1 MLVVG
6 LTGGVASG
14 KTTISQ
20 ILRQDGAILIDAD
33 QIARELVQPRTP
45 TWSELIR
52 VFGKEILE
60 ADESINRK
68 KLAAMVFSNHQ
79 KRRLLEEILHPQ
91 IRNEI
96 DRRVEEIRK
105 KDPEVVVVIDAALLV
120 ETGAYRRM
128 DKLIVVTATEAQQ
141 IERLR
146 KRTGAA
152 QEEEAKGIISS
163 QMALEEKVNVADFI
177 IRNEGTLEETS
188 KKAKEIFQELKTIA
202 RYKRDKTLASETC

>member
-6 LTGGVASG
+6 LTGGIASG
-14 KTTISQ
+14 KTTVSQ
-20 ILRQDGAILIDAD
+20 ILRQRGAILIDAD
-33 QIARELVQPRTP
+33 QIAMELVQPRTP

-105 KDPEVVVVIDAALLV
+105 KDPEAVVVVDAALLV

-141 IERLR
+141 MERLR
-146 KRTGAA
+146 KRTGAT
-152 QEEEAKGIISS
+152 QEEAKEIISS
-163 QMALEEKVNVADFI
+163 QMALEEKVNVADLI

-202 RYKRDKTLASETC
+202 RHKRNQIPASETC

>member
-14 KTTISQ
+14 KTTVSQ
-20 ILRQDGAILIDAD
+20 ILRQEGAILIDAD

-105 KDPEVVVVIDAALLV
+105 KDPEAVVVVDAALLV

-141 IERLR
+141 MERLR

-152 QEEEAKGIISS
+152 QEEAKGIISS

-202 RYKRDKTLASETC
+202 RHKRNQIPASETC

>member
-14 KTTISQ
+14 KTTVSQ
-20 ILRQDGAILIDAD
+20 ILRQEGAILIDAD

-105 KDPEVVVVIDAALLV
+105 KDPEAVVVVDAALLV

-141 IERLR
+141 IVRLR

-152 QEEEAKGIISS
+152 QEEAKGIISS

-188 KKAKEIFQELKTIA
+188 KKAKEIFQELKTIV
-202 RYKRDKTLASETC
+202 RHKRNQIPASETC

>member
-6 LTGGVASG
+6 LTGGIASG
-14 KTTISQ
+14 KTTVSQ
-20 ILRQDGAILIDAD
+20 ILRQEGAILIDAD

-68 KLAAMVFSNHQ
+68 TLAATVFSNHQ

-105 KDPEVVVVIDAALLV
+105 KDPEAVVVVDAALLV

-146 KRTGAA
+146 KRTGAT
-152 QEEEAKGIISS
+152 QEEAKRIISS

-202 RYKRDKTLASETC
+202 RHKRNQIPASETC

>member
-14 KTTISQ
+14 KTTVSQ
-20 ILRQDGAILIDAD
+20 ILRQEGGILIDAD

-79 KRRLLEEILHPQ
+79 KRRLLEEIMHPQ

-105 KDPEVVVVIDAALLV
+105 KDPEAVVVVDAALLV

-152 QEEEAKGIISS
+152 QEEAKGIISS
-163 QMALEEKVNVADFI
+163 QMALEAKVNVADFI

-202 RYKRDKTLASETC
+202 RHKRNQIPASETC

>member
-14 KTTISQ
+14 KTTVSH
-20 ILRQDGAILIDAD
+20 ILQEEGAYLIDAD

-105 KDPEVVVVIDAALLV
+105 KDPEAVVVVDAALIV

-152 QEEEAKGIISS
+152 QEEAKGIISS
-163 QMALEEKVNVADFI
+163 QMALEAKVNVADFI

-202 RYKRDKTLASETC
+202 RHKRNQIPASETC

>member
-14 KTTISQ
+14 KTTVSQ
-20 ILRQDGAILIDAD
+20 ILRQEGAILIDAD

-105 KDPEVVVVIDAALLV
+105 KDPEAVVVVDAALLV

-152 QEEEAKGIISS
+152 QEEAKGIISS
-163 QMALEEKVNVADFI
+163 QMALEAKVNVADFI

-202 RYKRDKTLASETC
+202 RHKRNQIPASETC

>member
-14 KTTISQ
+14 KTTVSQ
-20 ILRQDGAILIDAD
+20 ILRQEGGILIDAD

-79 KRRLLEEILHPQ
+79 KRRLIEEILHPQ

-105 KDPEVVVVIDAALLV
+105 KDPEAVVVVDAALLV
-120 ETGAYRRM
+120 ETGAYRQM

-146 KRTGAA
+146 KRTGTA
-152 QEEEAKGIISS
+152 QEEAKGIISS

-202 RYKRDKTLASETC
+202 RHKRNQIPASETC

>member
-1 MLVVG
+1 
-6 LTGGVASG
+6 
-14 KTTISQ
+14 
-20 ILRQDGAILIDAD
+20 
-33 QIARELVQPRTP
+33 
-45 TWSELIR
+45 
-52 VFGKEILE
+52 
-60 ADESINRK
+60 
-68 KLAAMVFSNHQ
+68 MV
-79 KRRLLEEILHPQ
+79 
-91 IRNEI
+91 
-96 DRRVEEIRK
+96 
-105 KDPEVVVVIDAALLV
+105 DAALLV

-152 QEEEAKGIISS
+152 QEEAKGIISS

-202 RYKRDKTLASETC
+202 RHKRNQIPAPETC